1 MHKLVIIDDEYEHVH
16 GIANYIDWAK
26 YDIEVCGVAY
36 NGKEGLEVIK
46 NTHPDIAL
54 VDIQMPHI
62 DGLDLTEKIKEMGM
76 NVQVIIVSGYDYFE
90 YTKKAIE
97 LKASNYLL
105 KPCSAEEIIQAVMRA
120 KNAVIEEQNRKQ
132 MISEYQDLFNQYKN
146 LLRSQFLSRLLDNKL
161 RNRSTFFNECSKYEI
176 NLTETPCCTA
186 IIRIE
191 DKHELY
197 TKLSNE
203 EFDFV
208 LLQITETI
216 KGMEGPGLPF
226 EIVMKNDD
234 IVIISS
240 HKELE
245 TTSFKEFII
254 QIFDELT
261 YNYDYNFIAGIG
273 KIAPSPLQS
282 HKSYREALAALE
294 SCIFLSDKKIA
305 VFDDQMS
312 EENILHLYPSQDEE
326 KIFEAIETGD
336 FALAEKSV
344 TGFFENFEHVNI
356 RDSYYIKKI
365 GVLLLNNITNFCT
378 RKNID
383 SQNLQ
388 TLILKSY
395 DEITETKDLKTLS
408 LKIANIVEN
417 IIKEIHDDAP
427 LNRFI
432 QKALDYIHKNYH
444 KNISL
449 KTMAEELY
457 ISPAYLSFLFKQ
469 EMKTNLIDYL
479 NSYRIEMA
487 KELLKDVHLKNYEV
501 AYKVGFQDEK
511 YFCKIFKKYTGL
523 TASQYRDSLRIK
535 R

>member
-1 MHKLVIIDDEYEHVH
+1 MYRLVIIDDEYEHVH
-16 GIANYIDWAK
+16 GIANYIDWGK

-46 NTHPDIAL
+46 NTRPDIAL

-62 DGLDLTEKIKEMGM
+62 DGLHLTEKIKEMGL

-132 MISEYQDLFNQYKN
+132 MISEYQDMFNQYKN

-161 RNRSTFFNECSKYEI
+161 RNPSTFFRECSRYGI
-176 NLTETPCCTA
+176 NLTESPCCVA
-186 IIRIE
+186 VIRLE
-191 DKHELY
+191 DRNELY
-197 TKLSNE
+197 SRFSNE
-203 EFDFV
+203 EFDY
-208 LLQITETI
+208 LILQIIETI
-216 KGMEGPGLPF
+216 SSMEGLKISF

-240 HKELE
+240 HQDMEPS
-245 TTSFKEFII
+245 SFREFITR
-254 QIFDELT
+254 IFDVLSDKYE
-261 YNYDYNFIAGIG
+261 YSFIAGIG
-273 KIAPSPLQS
+273 KMAATPLKS
-282 HKSYREALAALE
+282 NKSYREAIAALE
-294 SCIFLSDKKIA
+294 SCIFLSDRKIA
-305 VFDDQMS
+305 VFDDHMS

-336 FALAEKSV
+336 FALAEKAV
-344 TGFFENFEHVNI
+344 RKFFENFEHINI
-356 RDSYYIKKI
+356 SDSHYIGKI
-365 GVLLLNNITNFCT
+365 GILLLNNITGFCT

-388 TLILKSY
+388 TLLLKSY
-395 DEITETKDLKTLS
+395 DEITETKDVKS
-408 LKIANIVEN
+408 LGQKIANIVEK
-417 IIKEIHDDAP
+417 IIRQIHEDAP

-432 QKALDYIHKNYH
+432 QKALDYIHKNYN
-444 KNISL
+444 KDISL
-449 KTMAEELY
+449 KTMAEELF

-479 NSYRIEMA
+479 NSYRIDIA
-487 KELLKDVHLKNYEV
+487 KELLKDVRLKNYEI
-501 AYKVGFQDEK
+501 AYRVGFQDEK

-523 TASQYRDSLRIK
+523 TASQYRDSLRLK
-535 R
+535 N